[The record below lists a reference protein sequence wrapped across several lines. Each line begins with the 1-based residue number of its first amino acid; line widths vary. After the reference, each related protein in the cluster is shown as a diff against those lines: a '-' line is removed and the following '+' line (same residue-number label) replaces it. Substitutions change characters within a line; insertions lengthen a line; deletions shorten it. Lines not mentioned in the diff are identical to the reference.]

1 MRFEVVVTAQ
11 FVVAHVLQSGIR
23 QRAGQPPGDE
33 VRTGEEQPSAAA
45 LGQGAVEAVE
55 LLARAEFAALDFGEA
70 VARPQRFPDEG
81 VFADVS
87 IGVVEVEH
95 RQAGVTAGGL
105 SEDLPDSGHVI
116 DDHLRNLKS
125 PLSAGLEHDHRNFQ
139 LFDEGPAALLQQRGA
154 GEQQAVQ
161 PAEAVDSLLR
171 SEPGFRRNGTDVTAL
186 PLEKISGLLPGYS
199 QNLFHFGVA
208 ILLAVVQGAAD
219 EETAFLLT
227 GMVDETAAALPPEDD
242 AGRGKIVQGGVCGFE
257 RNFVLFCELR
267 SGEKRRAVREFF
279 PQNFRPDFFRHLP
292 ILDLPFHCRHR
303 ILRLP
308 PHLRGGALCRLL

>member
-1 MRFEVVVTAQ
+1 M
-11 FVVAHVLQSGIR
+11 
-23 QRAGQPPGDE
+23 
-33 VRTGEEQPSAAA
+33 
-45 LGQGAVEAVE
+45 
-55 LLARAEFAALDFGEA
+55 
-70 VARPQRFPDEG
+70 
-81 VFADVS
+81 
-87 IGVVEVEH
+87 
-95 RQAGVTAGGL
+95 
-105 SEDLPDSGHVI
+105 I

-279 PQNFRPDFFRHLP
+279 PQNFRPDFFRTSRYW
-292 ILDLPFHCRHR
+292 ICRFTAVIEFSGCRR
-303 ILRLP
+303 ISAAELCVVCCNYTRRNGKNNAAPLRKNF
-308 PHLRGGALCRLL
+308 LRRKPLKFRAKSTPTYSFALI